1 MSTTTQKCPYCGAG
15 WAGKKISSRHV
26 SACAKRNSAA
36 QNPVSGSS
44 VLSSTPAA
52 PTVDASTAATAS
64 VDSMWQRFKARTR
77 SAVGK
82 SKEGMKPTSL
92 SRGRKAVAIAG
103 VALSS
108 VGILSACSSEA
119 DVASQNLST
128 AAEQFEI
135 QRRVVFFNG
144 ITDKYLLEIYGRC
157 SVETSESALGGSIEV
172 TCKTGPQEFK
182 KHYLGLS
189 DNVSYFVEQVEG
201 ADVSVYNYRVVFKPD
216 VIVPDMEIDTQV
228 IPTNK

>member
-15 WAGKKISSRHV
+15 WAGKKVSSRHV

-36 QNPVSGSS
+36 QNPVSGAP
-44 VLSSTPAA
+44 VLSSAPATPAVDTPAA
-52 PTVDASTAATAS
+52 TTAS

-77 SAVGK
+77 SIIGT

-103 VALSS
+103 IALSS
-108 VGILSACSSEA
+108 VGILSACASDA

-157 SVETSESALGGSIEV
+157 SVETADSALGGSLEV
-172 TCKTGPQEFK
+172 TCKTGPTEYK

-201 ADVSVYNYRVVFKPD
+201 TDVSVYNYRVVFKPD
-216 VIVPDMEIDTQV
+216 VIVPDIEMNTQV
-228 IPTNK
+228 TSTAK